1 MKLIVAVDKNW
12 GIGRN
17 NDLLFSLPLDM
28 KHFIKTTSGKVVVMG
43 RNTLLSLPGGKPL
56 KNRTNI
62 VLSGTGGI
70 GECADGESKY
80 LKVDSIDTLLD
91 VIKVFPPDDVFVIG
105 GARVYKELLPYCC
118 EAIVTKVDADGKA
131 ELFFPDLDNSTHWSL
146 VNESEPVQDG
156 EYEIKFC
163 TYKNHGVK

>member
-28 KHFIKTTSGKVVVMG
+28 KHFKETTSGKAVVMG
-43 RNTLLSLPGGKPL
+43 RKTLLSLPGGKPL

-62 VLSGTGGI
+62 VLSGTSGV
-70 GECADGESKY
+70 GECTDGESKY
-80 LKVDSIDTLLD
+80 LKVDSVKTLLD

-105 GARVYKELLPYCC
+105 GARVYRELLPYCT
-118 EAIVTKVDADGKA
+118 EAVITKVDADGQA
-131 ELFFPDLDNSTHWSL
+131 ELFIPDLDKSADWEL
-146 VNESEPVQDG
+146 VSESEPVQDG
-156 EYEIKFC
+156 EYEIRFC
-163 TYKNHGVK
+163 VYKNTGL